1 MSPASTVL
9 CNDILGVKLPGDP
22 ELTPNT
28 VCLTLPGLSKH
39 QMRLCVRSPDVTA
52 SALQGIQIAIHECQH
67 QLREQRWNCSALET
81 GSKLP
86 HDSAILKRGCVIQS
100 GERWFLAGDSSG
112 SNGCGAPAWQNLH
125 GAHERQVPQNS
136 RESSVDSKV
145 REASAAEGFRETAF
159 AFSLLAAGVTHSVA
173 MACSLGK
180 LQGCGCES
188 KRRRDEDKIQLK
200 LNQLQLQTLQRT
212 KGLPAHLLQSQQGA
226 PSLQDTWKWGGC
238 SHNVKFGE
246 KFSQDWLDSSESP
259 RDIHA
264 RMRLHNNKVGRQVVK
279 ENMKRKCKCHGTS
292 GSCQFKTCWYVTPD
306 FRLVGSVLRDKFQTA
321 VFINSQNKNT
331 GVFNPRLSKQRVSS
345 QLVYFEKS
353 PDFCERDPALD
364 SPGTEGR
371 ICNKTSQNMDNCGSL
386 CCGRGHNILK
396 QTRSERCNCRF
407 HWCCYVLCEEC
418 RVTQWVNVCK

>member
-1 MSPASTVL
+1 MMRVPII
-9 CNDILGVKLPGDP
+9 CN
-22 ELTPNT
+22 
-28 VCLTLPGLSKH
+28 
-39 QMRLCVRSPDVTA
+39 
-52 SALQGIQIAIHECQH
+52 
-67 QLREQRWNCSALET
+67 T
-81 GSKLP
+81 G
-86 HDSAILKRGCVIQS
+86 
-100 GERWFLAGDSSG
+100 
-112 SNGCGAPAWQNLH
+112 
-125 GAHERQVPQNS
+125 
-136 RESSVDSKV
+136 
-145 REASAAEGFRETAF
+145 GFRESAF
-159 AFSLLAAGVTHSVA
+159 AFSLLAAGVAHSVA
-173 MACSLGK
+173 TACSLGK

-188 KRRRDEDKIQLK
+188 KRRQDVDKIQLK